1 MTAAKQ
7 VQIIQGTPAWH
18 EWRRKGIGASDVAAI
33 FGKSPYKTKRDLWF
47 EKVGLG
53 EPEDED
59 RSYIYRKGHQA
70 EAELRELFSKHTKIE
85 IKPACFEK
93 EIIFLGSLDGYEKTI
108 GILEAKLV
116 GKEALNLARSEGTV
130 PEHHFIQVQA
140 QLHASDS
147 DKAFWGGKAPNVK
160 GGIVV
165 EIGRDEKMIA
175 LIRDEVRWFWD
186 LVEKNEAPPLTDQD
200 TVFITDPEKIALFE
214 KLCLLKAEKDRL
226 EEAYSEIEA
235 KVKAM
240 ATHPKVKCHDVSITE
255 TERQGAVDYSKIPEI
270 KALALEYIESFR
282 KKSSVFKTIRFKRE
296 A

>member
-1 MTAAKQ
+1 MSAAKQ
-7 VQIIQGTPAWH
+7 VQVIQGTPAWH
-18 EWRRKGIGASDVAAI
+18 DWRRKGIGASDVAAI

-59 RSYIYRKGHQA
+59 RSYIFRRGHEA
-70 EAELRELFSKHTKIE
+70 EEELRELFSKHTKIE

-93 EIIFLGSLDGYEKTI
+93 EVIYLASLDGYEKNI

-116 GKEALNLARSEGTV
+116 GKEALSLAKAEGKV
-130 PEHHFIQVQA
+130 PEHHFIQVQS

-147 DKAFWGGKAPNVK
+147 DKTFWGGKAPNVK

-175 LIRDEVRWFWD
+175 LIRDEVCRFWE
-186 LVEKNEAPPLTDQD
+186 LVEKNQAPPLTAED
-200 TVFITDPEKIALFE
+200 TLFITDPEKIALFQ

-226 EEAYSEIEA
+226 EEMYSKIEA
-235 KVKAM
+235 EVKAM

-255 TERQGAVDYSKIPEI
+255 TERQGSVDYSKIPEI
-270 KALALEYIESFR
+270 KALAAEYVESFR